1 MLHCTSGSCTCTSPK
16 NFESEYIWNRVYIW
30 LNFYDH
36 IKFYRHFCI
45 CFKPSTMGYGIYTSL
60 IIVIFDI
67 LLNAGQLICNTL
79 RSEYFFF
86 NKVIPV
92 ILLCLY
98 TRATSHE
105 FHNSKWTH
113 LPWKKKINANNNSNI
128 LYSYLYCVDGSKWG
142 FYWIGRG
149 WNKFI
154 WCSTCGLQAY
164 WFGGGD
170 ISFYA

>member
-1 MLHCTSGSCTCTSPK
+1 
-16 NFESEYIWNRVYIW
+16 
-30 LNFYDH
+30 
-36 IKFYRHFCI
+36 
-45 CFKPSTMGYGIYTSL
+45 MGYGIYTSL

-86 NKVIPV
+86 NEVIPV

-113 LPWKKKINANNNSNI
+113 LPWKKKINASNNSII

-142 FYWIGRG
+142 FIGVGGGEINSYDVAPAVYRHIG
-149 WNKFI
+149 W
-154 WCSTCGLQAY
+154 
-164 WFGGGD
+164 GGD